1 MYKAQVKIALKKGV
15 ADPEGKNTHK
25 ALELLGFQ
33 GLRSVQTEKV
43 FDIHLD
49 AASEE
54 VARHRAEEMCKRLL
68 ANPVIHDYTI
78 LVEREQ
84 A

>member
-1 MYKAQVKIALKKGV
+1 
-15 ADPEGKNTHK
+15 
-25 ALELLGFQ
+25 
-33 GLRSVQTEKV
+33 VQTEKV

-78 LVEREQ
+78 QVEREQ